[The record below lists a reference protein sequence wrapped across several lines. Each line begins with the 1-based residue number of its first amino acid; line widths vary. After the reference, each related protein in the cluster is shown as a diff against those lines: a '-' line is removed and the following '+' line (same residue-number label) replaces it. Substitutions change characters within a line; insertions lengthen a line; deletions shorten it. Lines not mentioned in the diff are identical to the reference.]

1 MNNDIRNALLDLF
14 SVCLEVNGAGR
25 YHARMEFA
33 PHCEH
38 LQVYV
43 LPADTDYSDVMDRQY
58 ALYEDTYISREL
70 GGSPKRV
77 VKSLHALAGRV
88 NEFLLPAQEEAA

>member
-58 ALYEDTYISREL
+58 KLYEDMYISREL
-70 GGSPKRV
+70 GGNSRV
-77 VKSLHALAGRV
+77 VVANLKVLSDRV
-88 NEFLLPAQEEAA
+88 SEFLLPAQEEAA